1 MKLFKKG
8 WQKNPNILGKVTGE
22 YEIKTFK
29 GNQRVRSPIAPQ
41 FQTMRRSPNIQ
52 KGSQKSDS
60 NLGEMFYMEP
70 NDTNFRRVQNNQNM
84 SPINDS
90 NNINMRSPLKESN
103 YEYNQGNIMM
113 PPNNNLLSN
122 QNYIMNNNNFDNTR
136 SPNRINIG
144 ESPQD
149 NDYIIRS
156 INRGQNNYTQNSPMN
171 NNAGDR
177 SYNMILND
185 TTGNIFLDQPMQQ
198 VEYNQ
203 TNENSNIIEQGPNL
217 NNQRELLYPMNPRD
231 FQEPSPGILRKMSP
245 KQNVEGDS
253 DTNSEKND
261 NVNEINDLK
270 TQLDKNMH
278 AVIKNED
285 GVGIGDKNLR
295 NRGDI
300 ENIEIMAKSKEFQDN
315 NTNSDNVKKLI
326 KYYVKT
332 YDPNKGQDGNLISNY
347 QVIIPSN
354 VNQDGFFNERYKV
367 LQKMNKLS
375 NILLSKRKGS
385 HDSFELNR
393 SFNESESPKK
403 KFDRNTLTNAKILD
417 GKSKVR
423 TNNRK
428 NKFLYVSLAMLSA
441 KGPNTEDRT
450 IFRKMR
456 LDKGGVVDLAQ
467 ESIQKKSKFKI
478 KRARTGGRGITA
490 MNPKYREKAAKI
502 VQTWWRERKQNY
514 KRILEQII
522 KIQSF
527 WRGKFT
533 RKYIYDVIYIS
544 YLQEKFLSIM
554 RGVLVNHIRP
564 YVFNELFS
572 KNKLI
577 KNVLGELLTKVDEK
591 NTLIKL
597 QEYLY
602 KWRATSD
609 LIALRLFK
617 SKQLLDKKEKD
628 TEKLSILKKY
638 FDKWTIQKNLSKY
651 IGKAKN
657 AEEKRKKFFG
667 TLNMVNGL
675 TGLSKKQ
682 IFKTTKG
689 PITNYLKDL
698 LRQKLLLKIVKQICK
713 RCLENKLRNYLN
725 KWRINSTQQKL
736 DDFKKEEFI
745 RKLNHIN
752 SSINKN
758 KVKDS
763 FNKLKALIPKYQNL
777 LKIKNGFENLE
788 KSAQKKN
795 IKYPIKAIKE
805 KLDKNNK
812 QDAINKF
819 MLFKKRN
826 LNLNLRQFFNDW
838 KNKKIRLDDK
848 DKRNELYNVLL
859 KNIINKIQKR
869 ILYKKFNQWRKKP
882 EIDINSEMQ
891 KINNFIYLLSK
902 GVNKAYNNDRKLFL
916 DNLNKTRDKHTLNKA
931 AKRIYD
937 IIDAKRKI
945 ILKYYLYKIRSDL
958 KNEEIKDLHKQLLK
972 YIISFMN
979 NKNNRNKLSKCLS
992 KWKLFIESNKNN
1004 VYLNK
1009 LKSVLKGG
1017 DLLDKI
1023 YKRRNFDLMKRL
1035 YQKMNKDHRPK
1046 ILKNLIQKLD
1056 KPRST
1061 LNECFNKWRRIT
1073 DLEKAN
1079 DIILKFKGK
1088 IIQINANKIK
1098 NKNDK
1103 NNLFKAFFHWRAM
1116 SKKPEE
1122 YYPKINNLLNII
1134 KKNVKNSATNDPFNK
1149 IKNSINPE
1157 RYLLKLIKNRNNQN
1171 NRLLQGQLRNL
1182 LGRWRKNTSDNKAKE
1197 LKTKILYNLKIYLD
1211 DIQKKK
1217 LLSKYFTKWRA
1228 KCAKKELNINFI
1240 KGINQLTNILRNKL
1254 KPDIYDTFDKKAK
1267 ELDKKNKLNNLVN
1280 ILQKLN
1286 NNNLHDIFLN
1296 LWKKAL
1302 KIDPEK
1308 EIKIKN
1314 KLNKILKNNELKPKS
1329 KAFKKWLK
1337 SIHLFELKDKD
1348 NFHAIKIL
1356 IGIFKNHEK
1365 IDLIKALNL
1374 WKERLYKIR
1383 EQYLKALLIKQI
1395 KTSQKAKEKMSKEN
1409 KLRMA
1414 LLRWRSNIIS
1424 MNYLDNLKK
1433 IRRGCKLLKLGVKK
1447 MHEKNIFDNIKN
1459 LLRQKDIKNN
1469 LRNLVDKMNIK
1480 LNNAKEKNALN
1491 KWKSILD
1498 DIKKEKFKIKNLF
1511 EKYINTAQM
1520 HQNLFAKPKIDIVNL
1535 AKSYNDKRNKAA
1547 KKIITF
1553 VKRIIRLKDNN
1564 QKMERNKL
1572 LNKIVQKKID
1582 NIDNLK
1588 KIILKRLHR
1597 QAEKMKAHENARKI
1611 QKFIRIK
1618 LRKYMNKKNL
1628 IKEGLEK
1635 LDLYVK
1641 RKEFDKIKNKSNNK
1655 LGIEKLRVIIDKK
1668 DSKNNDLLRNKL
1680 KQWKDNVELDK
1691 KINSIIKIQNA
1702 MRKSFANDKL
1712 TNLKRKNILLKSIH
1726 DNNENKNNIKLSVIL
1741 RDWLHKA
1748 LIIRNNNSA
1757 KKIQDEYKKYINNK
1771 KENESKRKLRN
1782 LFINNLKHNIA
1793 KVLEK
1798 LSRISGNKGDILYK
1812 TLLDLLYKKPF
1823 DNLINN
1829 MKFLGKINALKKI
1842 YPKIFNKIKN
1852 NLLTK
1857 SLKKWKENT
1866 YDETIKYA
1874 KILQNY
1880 LREQYNLKLKQEKER
1895 REILLNNILKRKIK
1909 YNLYK
1914 LSLPLKIWNKKAKL
1928 DKLNEKVIK
1937 IQNTFRKNLS
1947 KDYSNKLRTANKF
1960 MNLVNNI
1967 KTKRLL
1973 DIINKV
1979 KDTKILEKEKKNQLN
1994 KIIIKKDSFN
2004 NKTNLGKYF
2013 DKWKKISQ
2021 ISKNK
2026 ATKIEN
2032 AFRIYLAKKKLD
2044 NIKDI
2049 NSILKKYVLKKDKI
2063 NNDLKNSKL
2072 RKWLK
2077 KTKLITI
2084 EQKAGKIQNFFK
2096 PLLAKIKNDKNKNF
2110 FIDKAKKIINKILL
2124 NIGKIYRL
2132 NKNIKKIFFDKLI
2145 NDIKTDNNDKKK
2157 KNGILNGSNI
2167 LNEKIKNLMTKKLIK
2182 KWKYKNKDNYIKDNN
2197 KALLIQKNYK
2207 GYLARKEKNKL
2218 LDIKQALSKLVNKKD
2233 KFANNNLCSILRKWN
2248 NISKFMNYND
2258 KAKTIQKQWSKFQD
2272 KVNKDKELENKLKI
2286 KNGLEKL
2293 FNIKFGGKDILNKI
2307 KSAANKAIFNK
2318 FNNLLI
2324 QKRKDNLKE
2333 PFDKIK
2339 KEAFNNTLKKAVDI
2353 QPIFKNRIIKKAL
2366 LKLKDKTDKL
2376 VKFRA
2381 VEKIIKNWKI
2391 YKANK
2396 KEKSNVELLK
2406 NILLI
2411 KKRQNLKAKKHYFYI
2426 WHKLAMKSRDD
2437 ELKRR
2442 IANYF
2447 KNRYK
2452 IYNSRNNWNIL
2463 CNKLKNKIR
2472 NKKVSEIIN
2481 KLKQY
2486 KTLNKINDCLIN
2498 LAYAKVIE
2506 KLLKNNK
2513 EKNISNKYKNL
2524 LPKINTKNNN
2534 KILSKYLSKWNNIST
2549 KLNNRENKF
2558 KNALNIIDKR
2568 QVINSANDINNVM
2581 LIKKFEHDIPLI
2593 RAKLFLKK
2601 IKDKSD
2607 NINKLDKLK
2616 CALLKTKDEID
2627 KIDKK
2632 KALDKIYKIY
2642 FYNKIKNNLLK
2653 TCDKYQQR
2661 IKNILGREFLDKLQE
2676 IKTSK
2681 SAFNYNNE
2689 LYLTSKPK
2697 TTKLKF
2703 KKICDLN
2710 HNNKDKIISDKN
2722 APMRKVLPSLI
2733 NYINNK
2739 IKRRKEEAFEK
2750 IKQDLINKNFS
2761 KIFKQ
2766 YIEKSLNPKK
2776 LELLNQMRRD
2786 AKYAEIRPK
2795 TQIKLFKLFRKKY
2808 IKNITSSLIEPSRL
2822 YRLYYLCNMSKMHIN
2837 IASQRYYRELIR
2849 KWRFITFSK
2858 KMTRKKLELMYKN
2871 LHASYL
2877 QMADE
2882 IFGEDQYNPS
2892 VFKEFERFGSNIGM
2906 FTGQEPAI
2914 DEELNKKYYS
2924 NVDKKYVFT
2933 TKASGKLNEVQKNFK
2948 EELEDKLNIGKN
2960 IEINPRVAQSS
2971 KNIKEQFDEIK
2982 KSGISKNYFANK

>member
-1 MKLFKKG
+1 MKLLKKG

-22 YEIKTFK
+22 YEIRTFK

-41 FQTMRRSPNIQ
+41 FQTLRRSPNIQ

-70 NDTNFRRVQNNQNM
+70 NDTNFRRVQNMQNM
-84 SPINDS
+84 SPLNDS

-103 YEYNQGNIMM
+103 YENIQGNIMM
-113 PPNNNLLSN
+113 PPNNNLISN
-122 QNYIMNNNNFDNTR
+122 QNYFMNNNNFDNSR

-144 ESPQD
+144 ESPQE
-149 NDYIIRS
+149 NDYTIKS
-156 INRGQNNYTQNSPMN
+156 INRGQNIFNQNSPLN
-171 NNAGDR
+171 NNTGDR

-198 VEYNQ
+198 VESNQ
-203 TNENSNIIEQGPNL
+203 INENSNEIDQIPNPQ
-217 NNQRELLYPMNPRD
+217 NQREILFPMNPRD
-231 FQEPSPGILRKMSP
+231 YQEPSPGILRKMSP

-253 DTNSEKND
+253 DSNSEKND

-278 AVIKNED
+278 VMLKNED

-300 ENIEIMAKSKEFQDN
+300 ENIELMAKAKEFQD

-332 YDPNKGQDGNLISNY
+332 YDPRKGEDGNLISNY

-354 VNQDGFFNERYKV
+354 VNQDGLFNERYKV

-385 HDSFELNR
+385 HDSLELNR

-423 TNNRK
+423 TTNRK

-490 MNPKYREKAAKI
+490 VNPKYREKAAKV
-502 VQTWWRERKQNY
+502 VQMWWRERKQKY

-577 KNVLGELLTKVDEK
+577 KNVLGDLLTKVDEK
-591 NTLIKL
+591 NILIKL

-602 KWRATSD
+602 KWRAASD
-609 LIALRLFK
+609 LIALRLYK

-638 FDKWTIQKNLSKY
+638 FDKWAIQNNLSKY
-651 IGKAKN
+651 IGEAKN

-667 TLNMVNGL
+667 TLNIVNGL
-675 TGLSKKQ
+675 SSITKRQ
-682 IFKTTKG
+682 IFKSTKG

-698 LRQKLLLKIVKQICK
+698 LRQKLLLKITKKICT
-713 RCLENKLRNYLN
+713 RCLQNKLRGYLN
-725 KWRINSTQQKL
+725 KWRINTTQQKF

-745 RKLNHIN
+745 RKMNHIN
-752 SSINKN
+752 SNINKN
-758 KVKDS
+758 KVKDG
-763 FNKLKALIPKYQNL
+763 FNKLKALIPKYKDL

-788 KSAQKKN
+788 KSARKKH
-795 IKYPIKAIKE
+795 IQFPIKAIKE

-812 QDAINKF
+812 QDSANKF
-819 MLFKKRN
+819 LLFKKRN
-826 LNLNLRQFFNDW
+826 LNANLRQFFNDW
-838 KNKKIRLDDK
+838 KNKKMRLEDK
-848 DKRNELYNVLL
+848 DKRNEVYNHLL

-882 EIDINSEMQ
+882 DVDVKSEMQ
-891 KINNFIYLLSK
+891 KINNFINLLNK
-902 GVNKAYNNDRKLFL
+902 GVNKAYNDDRKTFL
-916 DNLNKTRDKHTLNKA
+916 DNLNKTRDKHALNNATK
-931 AKRIYD
+931 KIYD
-937 IIDAKRKI
+937 IINEKRKI

-979 NKNNRNKLSKCLS
+979 MKNNRNKLSKCLS
-992 KWKLFIESNKNN
+992 KWKLFIEGNKNN
-1004 VYLNK
+1004 DYLNK

-1017 DLLDKI
+1017 DFLDKI

-1046 ILKNLIQKLD
+1046 ILKNIIQKLD

-1079 DIILKFKGK
+1079 NIILKYKGK
-1088 IIQINANKIK
+1088 IMQINANNIK
-1098 NKNDK
+1098 NKNDRNK
-1103 NNLFKAFFHWRAM
+1103 LLKAFFHWKAM
-1116 SKKPEE
+1116 IKKPEE

-1134 KKNVKNSATNDPFNK
+1134 KKNVKNCATNEPFNK
-1149 IKNSINPE
+1149 IKNSRNPQ

-1171 NRLLQGQLRNL
+1171 NRLLEGQLRNL
-1182 LGRWRKNTSDNKAKE
+1182 LGRWRRNTVDNKASE
-1197 LKTKILYNLKIYLD
+1197 LKTKILYNLKNYMND
-1211 DIQKKK
+1211 TQKKK

-1228 KCAKKELNINFI
+1228 KCAKKELNINFL
-1240 KGINQLTNILRNKL
+1240 KGINQLTNILRKKL
-1254 KPDIYDTFDKKAK
+1254 KPDIHEILNKKTND
-1267 ELDKKNKLNNLVN
+1267 LDKKNKLNNLVI
-1280 ILQKLN
+1280 ILQKLS
-1286 NNNLHDIFLN
+1286 NNNLHDAFLN
-1296 LWKKAL
+1296 LWKNAL
-1302 KIDPEK
+1302 KIDPERDN
-1308 EIKIKN
+1308 KIKT
-1314 KLNKILKNNELKPKS
+1314 KLNKIIKNNDLRPKS
-1329 KAFKKWLK
+1329 KAFKRWLK

-1348 NFHAIKIL
+1348 KYHAIKLL
-1356 IGIFKNHEK
+1356 INLFKNHDK
-1365 IDLIKALNL
+1365 MNIIRALNL

-1447 MHEKNIFDNIKN
+1447 MHEKNIFDNMKE
-1459 LLRQKDIKNN
+1459 LLRQNDIKNN
-1469 LRNLVDKMNIK
+1469 LEKLIDKMNIK
-1480 LNNAKEKNALN
+1480 LNNEKEKNAFN
-1491 KWKSILD
+1491 KWKKVLD

-1511 EKYINTAQM
+1511 EKYINTDKM
-1520 HQNLFAKPKIDIVNL
+1520 HQNIFEKPKIDIINL
-1535 AKSYNDKRNKAA
+1535 AKNYDDKRNKAA
-1547 KKIITF
+1547 KKIIKF
-1553 VKRIIRLKDNN
+1553 VKRIIRMKDNN
-1564 QKMERNKL
+1564 EKMERNKL
-1572 LNKIVQKKID
+1572 LNKIVQKKIN
-1582 NIDNLK
+1582 NIDYLK
-1588 KIILKRLHR
+1588 KINLKRFHR
-1597 QAEKMKAHENARKI
+1597 QAENIKIHENARKI
-1611 QKFIRIK
+1611 QRFIRVK

-1635 LDLYVK
+1635 LDLYIK

-1655 LGIEKLRVIIDKK
+1655 LGIKLLKLIVEKK
-1668 DSKNNDLLRNKL
+1668 DSKNNDLLRNRL
-1680 KQWKDNVELDK
+1680 KQWNDNAQLDK
-1691 KINSIIKIQNA
+1691 KINSIIKIQSA
-1702 MRKSFANDKL
+1702 MRKSFAND
-1712 TNLKRKNILLKSIH
+1712 NLQNMKKKNILLKKIH
-1726 DNNENKNNIKLSVIL
+1726 DNNENKNNIRLSVLL

-1771 KENESKRKLRN
+1771 KEKDAKGKLRN
-1782 LFINNLKHNIA
+1782 IFIKDFKHIIA
-1793 KVLEK
+1793 KILEK
-1798 LSRISGNKGDILYK
+1798 TSRITGNKGDIMYK
-1812 TLLDLLYKKPF
+1812 TLQNLLFKKPF
-1823 DNLINN
+1823 DKLTNN
-1829 MKFLGKINALKKI
+1829 MQFLGKLNGLKKI
-1842 YPKIFNKIKN
+1842 YPKIFDKIKN
-1852 NLLTK
+1852 NILSKT
-1857 SLKKWKENT
+1857 LKKWKENT

-1880 LREQYNLKLKQEKER
+1880 LREQYNLKLKVDKEKKES
-1895 REILLNNILKRKIK
+1895 LLKNILNRKIK
-1909 YNLYK
+1909 NNLYK
-1914 LSLPLKIWNKKAKL
+1914 LSLPFKIWHKKTKL
-1928 DKLNEKVIK
+1928 DKLNENVIK
-1937 IQNTFRKNLS
+1937 LQNNFRKKLS
-1947 KDYSNKLRTANKF
+1947 KDYTNKLRTANKF

-1973 DIINKV
+1973 DLLNKV
-1979 KDTKILEKEKKNQLN
+1979 KDTKILEKEKKTKLN
-1994 KIIIKKDSFN
+1994 KIILKKDSFN

-2026 ATKIEN
+2026 AIKIEN
-2032 AFRIYLAKKKLD
+2032 AFRLYLAKKKRD
-2044 NIKDI
+2044 NLKDLK
-2049 NSILKKYVLKKDKI
+2049 NILSKYIIKKDKT
-2063 NNDLKNSKL
+2063 NNDLKKSKL

-2077 KTKLITI
+2077 TTKLIKI
-2084 EQKAGKIQNFFK
+2084 DEKAGKIQNFFK
-2096 PLLAKIKNDKNKNF
+2096 PILAKMRNDKNKEF
-2110 FIDKAKKIINKILL
+2110 FICKAKKMIYKTLLNLGKINK
-2124 NIGKIYRL
+2124 L
-2132 NKNIKKIFFDKLI
+2132 NKKIKRIFFDKLI
-2145 NDIKTDNNDKKK
+2145 NDIKQDNNDKKK
-2157 KNGILNGSNI
+2157 KSGILNGSNI
-2167 LNEKIKNLMTKKLIK
+2167 LNEKIKNILTKTFIK
-2182 KWKYKNKDNYIKDNN
+2182 KWKYKNKENYSKNN
-2197 KALLIQKNYK
+2197 KAALQIQKNYK
-2207 GYLARKEKNKL
+2207 GYLAKKEKNRL
-2218 LDIKQALSKLVNKKD
+2218 LNIKQALANLVNKKD
-2233 KFANNNLCSILRKWN
+2233 KIANNKLCSILRKWN
-2248 NISKFMNYND
+2248 NLSKLLNFND
-2258 KAKTIQKQWSKFQD
+2258 KAKTIQKQWNKFQD

-2286 KNGLEKL
+2286 KNGLDKL
-2293 FNIKFGGKDILNKI
+2293 LNIKFGGKYFIDKI
-2307 KSAANKAIFNK
+2307 KSASNKAIFNK
-2318 FNNLLI
+2318 FNDLLI
-2324 QKRKDNLKE
+2324 IKRKDNLKE
-2333 PFDKIK
+2333 PLDNIK
-2339 KEAFNNTLKKAVDI
+2339 KKAFNNTLKKAVEI

-2366 LKLKDKTDKL
+2366 LQLKDKTDKL
-2376 VKFRA
+2376 AKLRA
-2381 VEKIIKNWKI
+2381 VEKIIKNLRI
-2391 YKANK
+2391 YRANK
-2396 KEKSNVELLK
+2396 KEKNDNELLR
-2406 NILLI
+2406 NILKI
-2411 KKRQNLKAKKHYFYI
+2411 KKDQNLKAKKHYFNI
-2426 WHKLAMKSRDD
+2426 WHNLAMNLRDN
-2437 ELKRR
+2437 ELKGR
-2442 IANYF
+2442 IAKYF
-2447 KNRYK
+2447 DKRYK

-2472 NKKVSEIIN
+2472 NNKISEIIN

-2486 KTLNKINDCLIN
+2486 KTLNKINDNLIN
-2498 LAYAKVIE
+2498 IAIGKVIE
-2506 KLLKNNK
+2506 KLIKNNK
-2513 EKNISNKYKNL
+2513 EKNISNKLRNI
-2524 LPKINTKNNN
+2524 LPKMNTKNNN
-2534 KILSKYLSKWNNIST
+2534 KILTKYLSQWKNIT
-2549 KLNNRENKF
+2549 NKLNQRENKF
-2558 KNALNIIDKR
+2558 KNALNIMDRR
-2568 QVINSANDINNVM
+2568 QIINSAIDINNSM
-2581 LIKKFEHDIPLI
+2581 LIKKCAHDIPLV
-2593 RAKLFLKK
+2593 RAKLFLQK
-2601 IKDKSD
+2601 IKNKSD

-2616 CALLKTKDEID
+2616 GALLKAKNELD
-2627 KIDKK
+2627 KKDKK
-2632 KALDKIYKIY
+2632 KALNKIYKIY
-2642 FYNKIKNNLLK
+2642 FYNKINNNLLK

-2661 IKNILGREFLDKLQE
+2661 IKNNLGRDFIDKLKQ
-2676 IKTSK
+2676 IKTNK

-2703 KKICDLN
+2703 KKICDLK
-2710 HNNKDKIISDKN
+2710 NNKDKIISDKN

-2733 NYINNK
+2733 NYLNNK
-2739 IKRRKEEAFEK
+2739 IRRRKEDAFEK
-2750 IKQDLINKNFS
+2750 IKKDLISKNFS
-2761 KIFKQ
+2761 KIFTD
-2766 YIEKSLNPKK
+2766 YIQNSLNPKK
-2776 LELLNQMRRD
+2776 LELINQMKRD
-2786 AKYAEIRPK
+2786 VKYAEIRPK

-2808 IKNITSSLIEPSRL
+2808 IKYITSNLVEPSRL

-2882 IFGEDQYNPS
+2882 IFGEDQFNPS
-2892 VFKEFERFGSNIGM
+2892 VFKEFERFGANIGM
-2906 FTGQEPAI
+2906 FTGQEPAV

-2924 NVDKKYVFT
+2924 TVDKRYVFT
-2933 TKASGKLNEVQKNFK
+2933 TKASGKINEVQNNLK
-2948 EELEDKLNIGKN
+2948 EEFEDKLNDGQN
-2960 IEINPRVAQSS
+2960 IDINPRVVQST
-2971 KNIKEQFDEIK
+2971 KNIKEQFDSIK
-2982 KSGISKNYFANK
+2982 KSGIAKNYFTNK